1 MCGDFF
7 NRTTR
12 LTRMMLVCS
21 LMLASRGLSRH
32 ENDSMKLKFYGTR
45 GSIPICDA
53 GFQQFG
59 GNTTCLQI
67 TFTDTNRIAIIDAG
81 TGIRNLGRDLRAIGH
96 KQEQIVIAFTHF
108 HWDHIQGFP
117 FFAPAY
123 DPGQKITLLTLGRDQ
138 TVSDLREIFEVQMQS
153 EYFPVQLDHMG
164 ANFEFLQIADAS
176 KHFTG
181 INNVQTMVT
190 AQRHN
195 HPGGAY
201 SFRIERNGKVL
212 VVCTDVEHGEQ
223 MDPRLVELAR
233 GADLL
238 VHDAQYTAEEL
249 QKRRGWGH
257 SSFDQA
263 MQVAEMAG
271 VKRLALTHHD
281 PDHDDEFLQRI
292 EKAVRNGSQA
302 RCWPAK
308 EWKSRSER
316 QAVAPGAVGHRRR
329 TPVPERPGARQVAF
343 VKEEEPAHA

>member
-1 MCGDFF
+1 
-7 NRTTR
+7 
-12 LTRMMLVCS
+12 
-21 LMLASRGLSRH
+21 
-32 ENDSMKLKFYGTR
+32 MKLKFYGTR

-67 TFTDTNRIAIIDAG
+67 TFTDTNRVAIIDAG
-81 TGIRNLGRDLRAIGH
+81 TGLRNLGRDLLAIGH

-123 DPGQKITLLTLGRDQ
+123 DPGQKIMFLALARDQ
-138 TVSDLREIFEVQMQS
+138 PVGHLREIFEVQMQA
-153 EYFPVQLDHMG
+153 EYFPVQLEQMG
-164 ANFEFLQIADAS
+164 ADFEFLQIADAS
-176 KHFTG
+176 KHLTT
-181 INNVQTMVT
+181 IKNVQTMVT
-190 AQRHN
+190 AQKHN

-201 SFRIERNGKVL
+201 SLRIERNGRVL

-223 MDPRLVELAR
+223 IDPRLVELAR

-271 VKRLALTHHD
+271 VKTLALTHHD
-281 PDHDDEFLQRI
+281 PDHDDEFLLRI
-292 EKAVRNGSQA
+292 EKLCQERFPNTVLA
-302 RCWPAK
+302 REGLELPI
-308 EWKSRSER
+308 
-316 QAVAPGAVGHRRR
+316 G
-329 TPVPERPGARQVAF
+329 
-343 VKEEEPAHA
+343 

>member
-1 MCGDFF
+1 
-7 NRTTR
+7 
-12 LTRMMLVCS
+12 
-21 LMLASRGLSRH
+21 
-32 ENDSMKLKFYGTR
+32 MKLKFYGTR

-67 TFTDTNRIAIIDAG
+67 TFTDTNRIVIIDAG
-81 TGIRNLGRDLRAIGH
+81 TGLRNLGRDLRAIGH
-96 KQEQIVIAFTHF
+96 KQAHIVIAFTHF

-123 DPGQKITLLTLGRDQ
+123 DPGQKITLLTLGREEA
-138 TVSDLREIFEVQMQS
+138 VGHLREVFEVQMQA
-153 EYFPVQLDHMG
+153 EYFPVQLDRMG
-164 ANFEFLQIADAS
+164 ANFEFLQIAEAS

-181 INNVQTMVT
+181 INDVETVVT
-190 AQRHN
+190 AQKHN

-223 MDPRLVELAR
+223 IDPRLVELAR

-249 QKRRGWGH
+249 QQRRGWGH

-271 VKRLALTHHD
+271 VKQLALTHHD
-281 PDHDDEFLQRI
+281 PEHDDEFLLRI
-292 EKAVRNGSQA
+292 EKLCQERFPNTVLA
-302 RCWPAK
+302 REGMEIPI
-308 EWKSRSER
+308 
-316 QAVAPGAVGHRRR
+316 
-329 TPVPERPGARQVAF
+329 
-343 VKEEEPAHA
+343 EETS

>member
-1 MCGDFF
+1 
-7 NRTTR
+7 
-12 LTRMMLVCS
+12 
-21 LMLASRGLSRH
+21 
-32 ENDSMKLKFYGTR
+32 MKLKFYGTR

-67 TFTDTNRIAIIDAG
+67 TFTDTNRVAIIDAG
-81 TGIRNLGRDLRAIGH
+81 TGLRNLGRDLLAIGH
-96 KQEQIVIAFTHF
+96 KQEEIVIAFTHF

-123 DPGQKITLLTLGRDQ
+123 DPGQKIMFLALARDQ
-138 TVSDLREIFEVQMQS
+138 PVGHLREIFEVQMQA
-153 EYFPVQLDHMG
+153 EYFPVQLEQMG
-164 ANFEFLQIADAS
+164 ADFEFLQIADAS
-176 KHFTG
+176 KHFTA
-181 INNVQTMVT
+181 IKNVQTMVT
-190 AQRHN
+190 AQKHN

-201 SFRIERNGKVL
+201 SLRIERNGRVL

-223 MDPRLVELAR
+223 IDLRLVELAR

-271 VKRLALTHHD
+271 VKSLALTHHD
-281 PDHDDEFLQRI
+281 PDHDDEFLLRI
-292 EKAVRNGSQA
+292 EKLCQERFPNTVLA
-302 RCWPAK
+302 REGMELPI
-308 EWKSRSER
+308 
-316 QAVAPGAVGHRRR
+316 G
-329 TPVPERPGARQVAF
+329 
-343 VKEEEPAHA
+343 